1 MIVPLSHESQ
11 RSDAYLSLLDR
22 VSNLVSSS
30 LETEEVFVQLLD
42 TLVSGLKVDAC
53 WIQLLNSEKQRL
65 TLVAHRGFTTEMAKE
80 ISSLKLGQGLI
91 GKVALTGQLLM
102 GPDVAADPNFVLV
115 TPIQAGFRSFMAV
128 PMRCGGKIL
137 GVLGLYDRTP
147 NRFTEYEGKLLSAIS
162 ACVAV
167 AVDRAF
173 PLHGGETEKARLIS
187 NISEKQ
193 EFLSALSHEL
203 QTPLT
208 ALIASAGL
216 LAEELEKEPSNSR
229 FRLIQNVLH
238 SASNLQNRL
247 AELLDLSQAKT
258 AHFRIRRKAVDFSA
272 LARKVA
278 EEFSPLMKEKGQ
290 SLVMKVPATVIVTA
304 DEQRLEQI
312 LLNLIS
318 NAIKFT
324 PRGGQITFMAKEDK
338 ADLIVEVQD
347 TGPGIPREEQ
357 LKLFRPY
364 YRVPADRHRFPGLG
378 LGLAI
383 TKQLVEL
390 HSGKIWVESE
400 PGKGSTFAFSLPLV
414 SSKAK

>member
-1 MIVPLSHESQ
+1 MVPLSRESQ
-11 RSDAYLSLLDR
+11 RSDAYFSLLDR

-42 TLVSGLKVDAC
+42 MLVSGLKVDAC
-53 WIQLLNSEKQRL
+53 CVQLLNPEKQKL
-65 TLVAHRGFTTEMAKE
+65 TLVAHRGFTTEMANE
-80 ISSLKLGQGLI
+80 VGSLKLGQGLI
-91 GKVALTGQLLM
+91 GKVALTGEPLM
-102 GPDVAADPNFVLV
+102 SPDVAADPNFVLL

-137 GVLGLYDRTP
+137 GVLGLYDRAP

-162 ACVAV
+162 AWVAV
-167 AVDRAF
+167 AVGRAF
-173 PLHGGETEKARLIS
+173 PLHRDETEKARLIS
-187 NISEKQ
+187 SISEKQ

-216 LAEELEKEPSNSR
+216 LAEELEREPSNSR
-229 FRLIQNVLH
+229 VRLIQNILH

-247 AELLDLSQAKT
+247 AELLELSQAKT
-258 AHFRIRRKAVDFSA
+258 ARFRINRKAVDFSA

-278 EEFSPLMKEKGQ
+278 EEFAPLIKEKGQ
-290 SLVMKVPATVIVTA
+290 SLVLRVSATVIVTA

-324 PRGGQITFMAKEDK
+324 PRGGQITFRAKEDK
-338 ADLIVEVQD
+338 ANLIVEVQD

-357 LKLFRPY
+357 LKLFHPY
-364 YRVPADRHRFPGLG
+364 YRIPADRHRFPGLG

-390 HSGKIWVESE
+390 HSGRIWVESE

>member
-1 MIVPLSHESQ
+1 MVPLSHESQ

-30 LETEEVFVQLLD
+30 LETEEVFVQFLD

-115 TPIQAGFRSFMAV
+115 TPIQAGFRSFIAV

-147 NRFTEYEGKLLSAIS
+147 NRFTEYEGKLLSVIS

-173 PLHGGETEKARLIS
+173 PLHRGETEKARLIAS
-187 NISEKQ
+187 ISEKQ

-216 LAEELEKEPSNSR
+216 LAEELEKEPSSSR
-229 FRLIQNVLH
+229 VRLIQNVLH

-247 AELLDLSQAKT
+247 AELIDLSQAKT
-258 AHFRIRRKAVDFSA
+258 ARFRIKRKAVDFSA
-272 LARKVA
+272 LACKVA

-290 SLVMKVPATVIVTA
+290 SLVMKVSATVTVSA
-304 DEQRLEQI
+304 DQQRLEQI

-318 NAIKFT
+318 NAIKVT
-324 PRGGQITFMAKEDK
+324 PRGGQIALRTKKDK

-364 YRVPADRHRFPGLG
+364 YRIPADRHRFPGLG

-390 HSGKIWVESE
+390 HSGRIWVESE

>member
-1 MIVPLSHESQ
+1 MVPLSQESQ
-11 RSDAYLSLLDR
+11 RSDAYFSLLDR

-42 TLVSGLKVDAC
+42 MLVSGLKIDAC
-53 WIQLLNSEKQRL
+53 CVQLLNPEKQKL
-65 TLVAHRGFTTEMAKE
+65 TLVAHRGFTTEMANE
-80 ISSLKLGQGLI
+80 VGSLKLGQGLI
-91 GKVALTGQLLM
+91 GKVALTGEPLM
-102 GPDVAADPNFVLV
+102 SPDVAADPNFVLV

-173 PLHGGETEKARLIS
+173 PLHRGETEKARLIS
-187 NISEKQ
+187 SISEKQ

-216 LAEELEKEPSNSR
+216 LAEELEREPSNSR
-229 FRLIQNVLH
+229 VRLIQNILH

-247 AELLDLSQAKT
+247 AELLELSQAKT
-258 AHFRIRRKAVDFSA
+258 ARFRINRKAVDFST

-278 EEFSPLMKEKGQ
+278 EEFAPLMKEKRQ
-290 SLVMKVPATVIVTA
+290 SLVLKVPATVIVTA

-324 PRGGQITFMAKEDK
+324 PRGGQITFRAKEDK
-338 ADLIVEVQD
+338 ANLIVEVQD
-347 TGPGIPREEQ
+347 TGPGISREEQ
-357 LKLFRPY
+357 LKLFHPY
-364 YRVPADRHRFPGLG
+364 YRIPADRHRFPGLG

-390 HSGKIWVESE
+390 HNGRIWVESE

>member
-1 MIVPLSHESQ
+1 MVPLSQESQ
-11 RSDAYLSLLDR
+11 RSDVYLSLLDR

-30 LETEEVFVQLLD
+30 LETKEIFVQLLD
-42 TLVSGLKVDAC
+42 TLVSGLKIDAC
-53 WIQLLNSEKQRL
+53 CVQLLNQEKQKL
-65 TLVAHRGFTTEMAKE
+65 TLVTHRGFTVEMANE
-80 ISSLKLGQGLI
+80 ISLVKLGQGI
-91 GKVALTGQLLM
+91 VGKVALTGETLVS
-102 GPDVAADPNFVLV
+102 PDVAAEPNFALV
-115 TPIQAGFRSFMAV
+115 APIQAGFRSFIAV
-128 PMRCGGKIL
+128 PMRCGSKIL
-137 GVLGLYDRTP
+137 GILVLYDRTP
-147 NRFTEYEGKLLSAIS
+147 NRFTQYESKLLSVIS

-173 PLHGGETEKARLIS
+173 PLHSGETGKAQLIS
-187 NISEKQ
+187 SVSEKQ

-208 ALIASAGL
+208 ALVASAGL
-216 LAEELEKEPSNSR
+216 LAEELEKEPNNSR
-229 FRLIQNVLH
+229 VRLIQNVLH

-258 AHFRIRRKAVDFSA
+258 AHFRINRKALDFSA
-272 LARKVA
+272 LAQRVA
-278 EEFSPLMKEKGQ
+278 EEFFPLVKSKGQ
-290 SLVMKVPATVIVTA
+290 SLVIEVPSPLIVSA
-304 DEQRLEQI
+304 DEQRVEQI

-324 PRGGQITFMAKEDK
+324 PRGGQIALRTKEDK

-357 LKLFRPY
+357 LKLFRPH

-390 HSGKIWVESE
+390 HSGRIWVESK

>member
-1 MIVPLSHESQ
+1 MVPLSHESQ
-11 RSDAYLSLLDR
+11 RSDAYFSLLDR

-42 TLVSGLKVDAC
+42 MLVSGLKVDAC
-53 WIQLLNSEKQRL
+53 CVQLLNPEKQKL
-65 TLVAHRGFTTEMAKE
+65 TLVAHRGFTTEMANE
-80 ISSLKLGQGLI
+80 VGSLKLGQGLI
-91 GKVALTGQLLM
+91 GKVALTGEPLM
-102 GPDVAADPNFVLV
+102 SPDVAADPNFVLL

-162 ACVAV
+162 ACIAV

-173 PLHGGETEKARLIS
+173 PLHRGETEKARLIS
-187 NISEKQ
+187 SISEKQ

-216 LAEELEKEPSNSR
+216 LAEELEKEPSDSR
-229 FRLIQNVLH
+229 VRLIQNVLH

-312 LLNLIS
+312 LLNLLA
-318 NAIKFT
+318 NAVKFT
-324 PRGGQITFMAKEDK
+324 PRGGQITFRAKEDK

-364 YRVPADRHRFPGLG
+364 YRIPADRHRFPGLG

>member
-1 MIVPLSHESQ
+1 MVPLSRESQ
-11 RSDAYLSLLDR
+11 RSDAYFSLLDR

-42 TLVSGLKVDAC
+42 MLVSGLKIDAC
-53 WIQLLNSEKQRL
+53 CVQLLNPEKQKL
-65 TLVAHRGFTTEMAKE
+65 TLVAHRGFTTEMANE
-80 ISSLKLGQGLI
+80 VGSLKLGQGLI
-91 GKVALTGQLLM
+91 GKVALTGEPLM
-102 GPDVAADPNFVLV
+102 SPDVAADLNFVLL

-173 PLHGGETEKARLIS
+173 PLHRDETEKARLIS
-187 NISEKQ
+187 SISEKQ

-216 LAEELEKEPSNSR
+216 LAEELEREPSNSR
-229 FRLIQNVLH
+229 VRLIQNILH

-247 AELLDLSQAKT
+247 AELLELSQAKT
-258 AHFRIRRKAVDFSA
+258 ARFRINRKAVDFST

-278 EEFSPLMKEKGQ
+278 EEFAPLIKEKRQ
-290 SLVMKVPATVIVTA
+290 SLVLKVPATVIVTA

-324 PRGGQITFMAKEDK
+324 PRGGQITFRAKEDK
-338 ADLIVEVQD
+338 ANLIVEVQD

-357 LKLFRPY
+357 LKLFHPY
-364 YRVPADRHRFPGLG
+364 YRIPADRHRFPGLG

-414 SSKAK
+414 DGKAK